1 MGIMA
6 SVETPTTA
14 GTPAPHAEI
23 AYEQIKAAIISGA
36 LAPASRVSEQQ
47 LAEQLNV
54 SRTPVHQAVVRLQN
68 EEWLEVSSRRGIT
81 IAPLRADEMREIY
94 EILIGLEGVAVA
106 SLASRE
112 SAANDEV
119 DLELREA
126 CRRCEL
132 ALEEK
137 NLRRWAEE
145 DDHFHRL
152 LIERSG
158 NSRLARVAASVMEH
172 AHRARL
178 LTVNLR
184 PWPSA
189 SNEDHARILQEI
201 SNRDPLG
208 ARTALEEHRRRGI
221 STLVPILEAY
231 TPQTSFSFMP
241 IQQR

>member
-1 MGIMA
+1 MTA
-6 SVETPTTA
+6 SVETSA
-14 GTPAPHAEI
+14 IVGTPAPHAEI

-36 LAPASRVSEQQ
+36 LAPGSRVSEQQ

-68 EEWLEVSSRRGIT
+68 EEWLEVSSRRGVT

-94 EILIGLEGVAVA
+94 EVLIGLEGVAVA
-106 SLASRE
+106 SLASRDP
-112 SAANDEV
+112 AADDEV
-119 DLELREA
+119 DLELQDA
-126 CRRCEL
+126 CNRCEQ

-137 NLRRWAEE
+137 NLRRWAAE
-145 DDHFHRL
+145 DDRFHRL

-201 SNRDPLG
+201 SNRDPLR

-221 STLVPILEAY
+221 ATLVPILEAY
-231 TPQTSFSFMP
+231 SPQSGFAFMP